1 MAGWGEKF
9 NKMTQTAISK
19 SKEVTEVT
27 RLNMEIN
34 SLNQSIKEIAT
45 KIGEY
50 VLKYDLLREEEAVAE
65 LIEQVETIKANIEAN
80 RQKILEVKNIQ
91 ICPGCGAEVSRSS
104 KFCDKCGTELMKV
117 EAEKVEEVVQ
127 KTCTNCGASLEDDAM
142 FCGECGTKQ
151 VETQEIVEET
161 VEEAEVAE

>member
-1 MAGWGEKF
+1 MAGWSEKF

-50 VLKYDLLREEEAVAE
+50 VLKYDLLRE
-65 LIEQVETIKANIEAN
+65 
-80 RQKILEVKNIQ
+80 
-91 ICPGCGAEVSRSS
+91 
-104 KFCDKCGTELMKV
+104 
-117 EAEKVEEVVQ
+117 
-127 KTCTNCGASLEDDAM
+127 
-142 FCGECGTKQ
+142 
-151 VETQEIVEET
+151 
-161 VEEAEVAE
+161 